1 MTGALRGWAVTAA
14 MLGAVVVAAGLA
26 REVALAA
33 STSLV
38 WPLPHWWS
46 KLTEGPAYV
55 SWLAGAAAV
64 LVAILCVLAIVQL
77 AGGTAGEAGT
87 VAVGDGDQQARVRT
101 AALQHVVAMI
111 LARRVPELGAV
122 RTSVRVA
129 GRRVAVLAT
138 VEAEPRGLAAL
149 HRRAVAV
156 VAEELRRVA
165 DLELAG
171 LDLEVVRFTV
181 SDKEAT

>member
-1 MTGALRGWAVTAA
+1 MQSCACRATCPRTTRRLTA
-14 MLGAVVVAAGLA
+14 
-26 REVALAA
+26 
-33 STSLV
+33 
-38 WPLPHWWS
+38 P
-46 KLTEGPAYV
+46 
-55 SWLAGAAAV
+55 
-64 LVAILCVLAIVQL
+64 
-77 AGGTAGEAGT
+77 
-87 VAVGDGDQQARVRT
+87 AVGDGDQQARVRT

-149 HRRAVAV
+149 NRRAVAV